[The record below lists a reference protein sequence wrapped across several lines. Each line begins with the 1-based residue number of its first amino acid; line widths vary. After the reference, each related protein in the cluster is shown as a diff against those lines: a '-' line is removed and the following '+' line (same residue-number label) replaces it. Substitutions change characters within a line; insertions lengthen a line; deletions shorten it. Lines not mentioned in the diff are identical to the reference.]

1 MIKYQAGHNSPAKEM
16 KMTEAQIMREVKN
29 GERKIFTADEAK
41 KEDKK
46 FEAFMRAN
54 FYGYKS
60 RGRK

>member
-1 MIKYQAGHNSPAKEM
+1 MKTMEEIMKEV
-16 KMTEAQIMREVKN
+16 ES

>member
-1 MIKYQAGHNSPAKEM
+1 
-16 KMTEAQIMREVKN
+16 MTEAQIMKEVEN
-29 GERKIFTADEAK
+29 GERKIFTAEEGK

-60 RGRK
+60 RSRK